1 MDAIEN
7 GQKQGQLVGKQVLK
21 KVFN

>member
-7 GQKQGQLVGKQVLK
+7 GQKQGQLVGKQVLN